1 MPQDNDGGAIVIN
14 AISTAK
20 MSRDKWLALR
30 RRGIGGSDMGKILG
44 VSEWGT
50 AVDVWLEKT
59 GRKASEPENVAMWIG
74 SALEDAVARRYADEK
89 CVRVVRHNFLLWDDE
104 NHIVGNLDRLVQEY
118 ASARPAYRGD
128 VRTPLGLEVKTS
140 GGAPW
145 AEVPEH
151 YKAQV
156 HTYMALA
163 PSIMRFD
170 VAVLFYGMAKEFRV
184 FSEPRDDAIVDGLRM
199 RCREWW
205 ERHVVGDA
213 APEPVCEDDCRNLWG
228 ASRDRKV
235 IASQSVVEA
244 VDAIKRFGS
253 QVAALEASIGDMK
266 TLVMSAM
273 EDGDVLV
280 GAGGAKLATWRS
292 NKECVK
298 TDWKAVALE
307 AGASPDL
314 IARFTEHKPGARVFR
329 VS

>member
-1 MPQDNDGGAIVIN
+1 MIRS
-14 AISTAK
+14 ISTRGL
-20 MSRDKWLALR
+20 SRGEWLALR
-30 RRGIGGSDMGKILG
+30 KQGIGGSDMGKILG

-59 GRKASEPENVAMWIG
+59 GRRPDAPENEAMWIG
-74 SALEDAVARRYADEK
+74 RELEGAVAKRYASEK
-89 CVRVVRHNFLLWDDE
+89 GVQVIKHNFILIDDDF
-104 NHIVGNLDRLVQEY
+104 HLVGNLDRLVKEW
-118 ASARPAYRGD
+118 ANVAVAHKGE

-151 YKAQV
+151 YKAQM

-170 VAVLFYGMAKEFRV
+170 LAVLFYGMAKEFRV
-184 FSEPRDDAIVDGLRM
+184 FSEPRDDAIVAGLRM
-199 RCREWW
+199 RCKEWW
-205 ERHVVGDA
+205 ERHVVGDTPP
-213 APEPVCEDDCRNLWG
+213 APTCEDDCRGLW
-228 ASRDRKV
+228 AVSRDRLVVATPSV
-235 IASQSVVEA
+235 IEA
-244 VDAIKRFGS
+244 VDAIRNFNA
-253 QVAALEASIGDMK
+253 QIDALQASIAEKK

-280 GAGGAKLATWRS
+280 GDGGAKLATWRS
-292 NKECVK
+292 SKESVK
-298 TDWKAVALE
+298 TDWKTVALE

-329 VS
+329 VA

>member
-1 MPQDNDGGAIVIN
+1 MIRS
-14 AISTAK
+14 ISTRGL
-20 MSRDKWLALR
+20 SRGEWLALR
-30 RRGIGGSDMGKILG
+30 KQGIGGSDMGKILG

-59 GRKASEPENVAMWIG
+59 GRRPDAPENEAMWIG
-74 SALEDAVARRYADEK
+74 RELEDAVARRYAGEK
-89 CVRVVRHNFLLWDDE
+89 CVRVVRHNFILIDDDF
-104 NHIVGNLDRLVQEY
+104 HLVGNLDRLVKEW
-118 ASARPAYRGD
+118 ANVAVAHKGE

-184 FSEPRDDAIVDGLRM
+184 FSEPRDDAIVAGLRM

-205 ERHVVGDA
+205 ERHVLGDA
-213 APEPVCEDDCRNLWG
+213 APEPVSEADCRNLWG

-235 IASQSVVEA
+235 IASPSVVEA
-244 VDAIKRFGS
+244 VDAIKLFGS
-253 QVAALEASIGDMK
+253 QVAALEESIGDMK
-266 TLVMSAM
+266 TLVMASM

-280 GAGGAKLATWRS
+280 GADGAKLATWRS
-292 NKECVK
+292 NKESAK

-307 AGASPDL
+307 AGASPEL

-329 VS
+329 VA